1 MQTKQLELAV
11 RSHRTHQSLHGRSR
25 QRHLVTPQSLQTH
38 KQFFQVSV
46 LQSFVKCHRQM
57 VPRKK
62 NLRIITSLVSL
73 FTGVLAR
80 ECCCLRVCREQL
92 TGEGS
97 THRNSPLPGSL
108 LVSAAL
114 QGSYFTQNE
123 FEAPVLK

>member
-11 RSHRTHQSLHGRSR
+11 RSHRTYPSLHGRSR
-25 QRHLVTPQSLQTH
+25 QKHLVTPRSLQIH

-46 LQSFVKCHRQM
+46 LQSFVKCHWQM
-57 VPRKK
+57 FPRKK

-92 TGEGS
+92 TREGS
-97 THRNSPLPGSL
+97 THRKFSL
-108 LVSAAL
+108 AWKPPVSAAL
-114 QGSYFTQNE
+114 QGSYFTQNG